1 MLNREPSKQDLLDT
15 YKRIRSYVHHTP
27 IFSSRLINLMLE
39 CRIYFK
45 CENFQKVGAF
55 KFRGATAAVLS
66 IDRQTLMQGVA
77 THSSGNHAAALA
89 YAASMKGA
97 PAYIVMP
104 RTAPQIKKN
113 AVKEY
118 RGKIIEC
125 EPTLQAREEALEKV
139 VKEMGATFVHP
150 YDNYSVIAGQSS
162 ASKEMFEEINDLDF
176 MITPVGGG
184 GLLSGTCLGAKYFS
198 PNTKVI
204 GAEPKGA
211 DDAFKSLRDGVIRPS
226 VNPKTICDGLLTQLS
241 EKTFSIIKNNAHKI
255 ITAEEESIIK
265 AMRLIWDRM
274 KIIVEPSAAVPL
286 AVVMENPKKFMRK
299 RIGIILSGGNVDLDS
314 LPWNK

>member
-1 MLNREPSKQDLLDT
+1 MLNREPNKQDLLDT
-15 YKRIRSYVHHTP
+15 YKKIRSYVHHTP

-55 KFRGATAAVLS
+55 KFRGAAAAVLS
-66 IDRQTLMQGVA
+66 IDRSTLAKGVA
-77 THSSGNHAAALA
+77 THSSGNHAAALS
-89 YAASMKGA
+89 YAASAKGV

-104 RTAPQIKKN
+104 RTAPQTKKN

-125 EPTLQAREEALEKV
+125 EPTLQAREEAVEKI
-139 VKEMGATFVHP
+139 VKEMGATFIHP

-162 ASKEMFEEINDLDF
+162 ASKEVFEEINDLDY

-184 GLLSGTCLGAKYFS
+184 GLLSGTCLSAKYFS
-198 PNTKVI
+198 PNTKII

-211 DDAFKSLRDGVIRPS
+211 DDAYKSIRDGIIRPS

-241 EKTFSIIKNNAHKI
+241 ERTFSIIQNNVHKI

-265 AMRLIWDRM
+265 AMRLIWERM

-286 AVVMENPKKFMRK
+286 AVVIENPKKFLRK
-299 RIGIILSGGNVDLDS
+299 RVGIILSGGNVDLDN